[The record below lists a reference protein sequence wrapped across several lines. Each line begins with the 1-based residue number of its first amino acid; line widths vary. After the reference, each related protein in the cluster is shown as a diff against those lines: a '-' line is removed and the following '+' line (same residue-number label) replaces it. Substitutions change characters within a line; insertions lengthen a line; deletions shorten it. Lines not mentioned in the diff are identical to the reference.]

1 MFALIT
7 WGGKKILSNQTAK
20 RRWLRRLVILV
31 TILRWLDR
39 RLNNKGSLIA
49 LKRGETLLVSVQKN
63 GASPQ

>member
-20 RRWLRRLVILV
+20 RRWLRRLVIL
-31 TILRWLDR
+31 IALLRWLDR

-63 GASPQ
+63 GASPE

>member
-31 TILRWLDR
+31 TMLRWLDR
-39 RLNNKGSLIA
+39 RRNNKGSLIA